1 MTTVHD
7 IEVSAIDGQ
16 SRSLA
21 DFKGK
26 VLLVVNVA
34 SQCGL
39 TPQYAQLEKLYEDHR
54 DDGLEVLG
62 FPCNQFA
69 GQEPGSEDEIAD
81 FCESHYGVE
90 FPLFAKVEVNGP
102 GRHPLYEAL
111 IEAQPE
117 TIQNPDSPLRGK
129 LKEMGLLGN
138 DPTAVMWNF
147 EKFLVGRDG
156 EVVARFAPDI
166 TVENS
171 DLASAIDK
179 ALAS

>member
-7 IEVSAIDGQ
+7 IEVTTIDGQ
-16 SRSLA
+16 PRRLS
-21 DFKGK
+21 DYKGK

-39 TPQYAQLEKLYEDHR
+39 TPQYAQLEKLYEAQR
-54 DDGLEVLG
+54 GAGLEVLG

-69 GQEPGSEDEIAD
+69 GQEPGSEEEIAS

-102 GRHPLYEAL
+102 GRHPLYKSL
-111 IEAQPE
+111 IKAQPAATE
-117 TIQNPDSPLRGK
+117 NPDSPLRSK
-129 LKEMGLLGN
+129 LTEMGLLGN
-138 DPTAVMWNF
+138 DATAVMWNF
-147 EKFLVGRDG
+147 EKFLIGRDG
-156 EVVARFAPDI
+156 KVIGRFAPDI
-166 TVENS
+166 TVENPE
-171 DLASAIDK
+171 LATAITK